1 MQLSSLANITEDNI
15 VFHTAKKHKVPNS
28 KIKYQS
34 IKIERKL
41 PNGKTTPLL
50 VETPFLFTF
59 GINERKDEGTNK
71 ISGYSVPVCLWKKN
85 AEPNKKERNFFN
97 IINKVQDL
105 CRDHLSRDYGENEA
119 TSLSDVLFYSQNEYV
134 DQKGKTKKKRDKT
147 SSPVLYVKLIYS
159 SVTKKFSTIFIV
171 KGKKEVKPLDYVD
184 KYFNTRMVIIFD
196 SIYLG
201 KNSVSIQVR
210 AHEVHILPFG
220 ERKSL
225 LEYKEKDDDDDGDEE
240 NDDEDVV
247 VESEKEEDDEHYENE
262 IED

>member
-50 VETPFLFTF
+50 VATPFLFSF
-59 GINERKDEGTNK
+59 GINERKDEETNK
-71 ISGYSVPVCLWKKN
+71 ISGYTIPVCLWKKN

-97 IINKVQDL
+97 IVNKVQDL

-119 TSLSDVLFYSQNEYV
+119 TSLSDVLFYSQKEYV

-171 KGKKEVKPLDYVD
+171 KGKKEVKPLD
-184 KYFNTRMVIIFD
+184 
-196 SIYLG
+196 
-201 KNSVSIQVR
+201 
-210 AHEVHILPFG
+210 
-220 ERKSL
+220 
-225 LEYKEKDDDDDGDEE
+225 
-240 NDDEDVV
+240 
-247 VESEKEEDDEHYENE
+247 
-262 IED
+262 

>member
-1 MQLSSLANITEDNI
+1 MSLEKECRTKQKR
-15 VFHTAKKHKVPNS
+15 KK
-28 KIKYQS
+28 
-34 IKIERKL
+34 
-41 PNGKTTPLL
+41 
-50 VETPFLFTF
+50 LFQYV
-59 GINERKDEGTNK
+59 
-71 ISGYSVPVCLWKKN
+71 S
-85 AEPNKKERNFFN
+85 
-97 IINKVQDL
+97 KVQDL
-105 CRDHLSRDYGENEA
+105 CRNHLSRDYGENEA
-119 TSLSDVLFYSQNEYV
+119 TSLSDVLFYSQKEYV

-184 KYFNTRMVIIFD
+184 KYFKTRMLIIFD

-220 ERKSL
+220 EN
-225 LEYKEKDDDDDGDEE
+225 DDDEVESEQE

-247 VESEKEEDDEHYENE
+247 VESEQEEDDEHYENE